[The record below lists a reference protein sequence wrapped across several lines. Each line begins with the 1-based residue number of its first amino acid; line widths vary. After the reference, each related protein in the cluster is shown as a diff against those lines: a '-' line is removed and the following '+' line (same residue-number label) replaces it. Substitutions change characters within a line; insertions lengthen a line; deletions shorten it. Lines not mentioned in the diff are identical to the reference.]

1 MLTVLGSPKKLC
13 DGITRR
19 EMLVAGG
26 LSALGIGLSDYFRLQ
41 DAQANTLTPSPSP
54 GGRGEQF
61 GRAKACIL
69 LFLYGSPS
77 QLELA
82 DQKPDAPLEIRG
94 ELGSIRSSLPG
105 CDVCELLPNAAKV
118 MDRMTVVRSMTHPHP
133 IHGVA
138 YATTG
143 TPVIDIPMELNPRD
157 GRHHPFIGSVV
168 DYLWRNRIVNRTA
181 TISDG
186 RRPIPDNIALPFQF
200 SSHRVGEVPRAG
212 PYGAFLGN
220 AYNPL
225 WTDFRGRATK
235 VAVKTLGDQRFEDVE
250 PYVGISTDS
259 KFSLASATNLG
270 QELTIDRLD
279 QRRSLLQQFEQAR
292 RDADALAPGP
302 TPGGRGDNG
311 LDRYREMAYSLI
323 GSQRIYTA
331 LDIQRE
337 PVRLR
342 ESYGMTIFGQACLS
356 ARRLVEAGSKF
367 VSVFWDEFGLAGSG
381 WDTHWDHYGR
391 MKNELMPGFD
401 LALSG
406 LIEDLDQRGM
416 LDDTLIMVLSEHG
429 RTPRL
434 SNARGGGR
442 DHWSQAYT
450 TLFAGGGVAR
460 GRVVGRTDR
469 HGATVTERPVS
480 PKDILATAYHL
491 LGIDPHTLL
500 SDRTGRPLPLVDGN
514 VVREMLY

>member
-13 DGITRR
+13 DGLTRR

-26 LSALGIGLSDYFRLQ
+26 LSMFGLGLSDYFRLQ
-41 DAQANTLTPSPSP
+41 GAQATETRRERS
-54 GGRGEQF
+54 F
-61 GRAKACIL
+61 GRAKSCIL

-82 DQKPDAPLEIRG
+82 DQKPDAPLEVRG
-94 ELGSIRSSLPG
+94 ELGSIRSTLPG
-105 CDVCELLPNAAKV
+105 CDVCELLPNVSRV
-118 MDRMTVVRSMTHPHP
+118 MDKLTVVRSMTHPHP

-143 TPVIDIPMELNPRD
+143 VHNIDVAMELAPRD
-157 GRHHPFIGSVV
+157 GRHHPYIGSVV
-168 DYLWRNRIVNRTA
+168 DYLTR
-181 TISDG
+181 G
-186 RRPIPDNIALPFQF
+186 ERRGAPTNIALPFQF

-225 WTDFRGRATK
+225 WTEFNGRATK
-235 VAVKTLGDQRFEDVE
+235 TAVKTLQDQRFEDVE
-250 PYVGISTDS
+250 PYVGISNDS
-259 KFSLASATNLG
+259 RFTLASGANLG
-270 QELTIDRLD
+270 ANLTIDRLN

-292 RDADALAPGP
+292 REGDAAIQGH
-302 TPGGRGDNG
+302 
-311 LDRYREMAYSLI
+311 DRYRDMAYSLI
-323 GSQRIYTA
+323 GSERIQRA
-331 LDIQRE
+331 LDLDRE
-337 PVRLR
+337 PMPVR

-367 VSVFWDEFGLAGSG
+367 VSVFWDEYGLAGSG

-401 LALSG
+401 MALAG
-406 LIEDLDQRGM
+406 LINDLDQRGQ
-416 LDDTLIMVLSEHG
+416 LDDTLVMVLSEHG

-434 SNARGGGR
+434 NNARGGGR

-450 TLFAGGGVAR
+450 TLFAGGGIAR

-469 HGATVTERPVS
+469 HGATVTERPVG
-480 PKDILATAYHL
+480 PKDVLATAYHL

-500 SDRTGRPLPLVDGN
+500 YDRTNRPHPLVTDAN
-514 VVREMLY
+514 VVAEMLG